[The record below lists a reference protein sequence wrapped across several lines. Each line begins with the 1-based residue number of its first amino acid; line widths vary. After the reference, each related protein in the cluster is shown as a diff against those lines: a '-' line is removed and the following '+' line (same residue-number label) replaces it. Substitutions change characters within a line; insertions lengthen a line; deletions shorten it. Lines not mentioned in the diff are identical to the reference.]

1 MTAHTWRDPTLVW
14 LRLRQLQYIAVRLG
28 QQTGKP
34 LASMHAMER
43 LQEELFHT
51 AQLLPPPPEKPYY
64 TYEPP
69 VQVYSEACIDLLRG
83 RTPRVTK
90 TWDIPNLR
98 ERIMQVHT
106 LTQVPSMAEQLLGR
120 MQILVES

>member
-64 TYEPP
+64 NYDPQFWEHRETHF
-69 VQVYSEACIDLLRG
+69 DLIRG
-83 RTPRVTK
+83 HAAHMTGN
-90 TWDIPNLR
+90 WDIPNLR